1 MVVCKPFFV
10 YISLSITRLFQL
22 YNFDKYTNL
31 PFLENVTMEFSNSMQ
46 YERYFACFRS
56 KPSSR

>member
-10 YISLSITRLFQL
+10 YISLSITRLLQL
-22 YNFDKYTNL
+22 YNFDKYTNI

-46 YERYFACFRS
+46 YERYFFF
-56 KPSSR
+56 